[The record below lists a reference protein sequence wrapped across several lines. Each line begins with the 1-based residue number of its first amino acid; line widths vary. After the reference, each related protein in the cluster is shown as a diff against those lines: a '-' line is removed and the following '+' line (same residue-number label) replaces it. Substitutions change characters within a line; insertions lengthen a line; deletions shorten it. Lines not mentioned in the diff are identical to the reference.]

1 MEKRE
6 VEEDLSLHGNEFI
19 ISNLDTMEN
28 LDSDFIGLSL
38 TNKTSRVP
46 NIRNIH
52 RDELVTGTLLFCVID
67 EVYDKEL
74 KLSLPGGHFGLATIN
89 NTLEDEASN
98 EKLRNLSLDKRFK
111 AGNIVIAAVVYSSKG
126 RVEVTIR
133 PSIVNAGLTSSSKA
147 LGLKGYVISATIISI
162 EDYGYTLNVSIPG
175 IRMAFIKCETDDL
188 NARFMSLGHV
198 LPVYIDEYMADQQIL
213 LCQPLQTTCNENS
226 SNITILGNEILESKE
241 IRPGMKVEC
250 RIQSIIGQNGEIL
263 PSRSGDKNRNTKIT
277 PKSNELS
284 DFIKTLGPVG
294 NEIGQISQDEE
305 VNVALLVT
313 FSMGAFIGIIPVEH
327 NYHPLQ
333 NIMKK
338 NELSDSNNDERKKR
352 RLDGQKMIKGSFI
365 TARVIAITSGQKKRI
380 VLSLLPHINS
390 NLCFFYKKPIIS
402 TGSRIVSYKDIGNYS
417 DNLKKKNS
425 VICMRNVVWDNSRKG
440 SSIKLLFCVH
450 DYKTEEMLET
460 KENCI
465 EPCDRWLLVHTKTI
479 NIKGNIRIGSEIQN
493 DCRFL
498 IFSRIEH
505 IGVVTFDSKLVNEPY
520 LCSRDVTPGDIIYAQ
535 VVNVKSWGVS
545 VKLSD
550 FITGRVYRE
559 HLLNTRI
566 SKKQKNNEIDY
577 IKKHY
582 QVGRSYKFRILR
594 FEQNNTSWNP
604 MLLLTAKSRLINDE
618 LPAIIDPEKDLS
630 IGKVAV
636 GYISRVSRP
645 NEDSNDKHGFII
657 VRFYGQVFGS
667 LPYNEYIE
675 ERRKEGINSNLLEPN
690 VGDIL
695 TVRIVHVDPITKLV
709 KLEMADFIV
718 DSSTTNILL
727 IFKVIF
733 SDMNYFDQSKIYQ
746 SLEANNFISYPNID
760 QLSNVALKLSN
771 FICPTKQ
778 GLLFLIPCSIDK
790 TTKYILCL
798 VPKNHISDDVSYSS
812 VIHDLLIERYKQSR
826 SLDDIQGILNESEIY
841 FTYISNPIHHNLEV
855 YCRISKQYKDI
866 SLNLPICSLKQSLL
880 KSKVFIKHESDLN
893 NITIDDTYLGY
904 IRHIDNYG
912 LLVSLGRWNMTGIV
926 PKHLIGRITYFD
938 GVSMLKDRFTLDQ
951 TVSVKV
957 LKNELIPTRSLILSI
972 KDGNFK
978 MASNEIQESFVDI
991 VWNTILYEKIISN
1004 LYMYH
1009 DSYLMKGS
1017 IVSFEIDS
1025 VETFSK
1031 DTALILTKDNLKF
1044 NAIILDDTKINKNE
1058 IISGVAFNVYFKE
1071 NQIVNSLLISS
1082 DIINSFNLG
1091 MKLIDEKTRKLI
1103 KNIGF
1108 QNTNWFELLLNRII
1122 PKLVDD
1128 QEYVEVENAHL
1139 LIDNGVFCLQCVKL
1153 QLNKIKEYKN
1163 IDTEISLPILL
1174 YGNKISNSDSKS
1186 YKCLIKCS
1194 IPTNTLDKNKKQ
1206 LPTIVGI
1213 IKEIIKESS
1222 IRKFEEGNNVS
1233 CKVVGVLQGYEG
1245 LIVKF
1250 DEKNYGRIHCTELD
1264 DIWIND
1270 PISED
1275 RFKVGKKLT
1284 VKILGKLNK
1293 NKRVL
1298 ISHAGSKKYVQLIW
1312 DASNRSSIIKNIETS
1327 STIRP
1332 KSISD
1337 IKLGSL
1343 INGYIKCSGKQGV
1356 FVYIGRDLIG
1366 RIKLRELSN
1375 KTTTEEEA
1383 RELFTLGKL
1392 LSPILVIGG
1401 LEENKIDLSLSRLQ
1415 SDSVILKISQQ
1426 KDYSE
1431 LDDLNSHGNGE
1442 EQLNNH
1448 ETNLLGKLRFE
1459 DLYIGRVLAGK
1470 VRHVSTKFGIFV
1482 ILKDTIDRLN
1492 ALCPLNESMDD
1503 YSNKI
1508 TQFLPSIY
1516 KVGDDVLCKIIKI
1529 DSNINRIWVSLKEK
1543 NFEEL
1548 LDEDSE
1554 SKNTDNEDNLLM
1566 CTNDTTPNLS
1576 NSEVISE
1583 EYLADN
1589 ELLHEH
1595 IVVQNN
1601 MQNNMQDSIECN
1613 VHEYSEDEIIKE
1625 TELQKKPKNR
1635 QQKLAKQLA
1644 AEHEIRSEEL
1654 KLIESSMNPQSIND
1668 FERLLIS
1675 HKDVSSL
1682 WIKYMS
1688 YFLELDELEK
1698 ARIVAERALRNVS
1711 YSEDI
1716 ERWNIWIAY
1725 LNMEIAFGKFNISNL
1740 SEKELPKNF
1749 ESLFERAY
1757 RNVDNPKKLYIQCS
1771 QSLSKFNYNIW
1782 SLLILEKALK
1792 KFSKSRKVWL
1802 EYIKCL
1808 FKNNKIQQARDEII
1822 PKALQSVGKIKLIRL
1837 ITDIARVELEY
1848 GNFNRARTI
1857 FENLI
1862 SENPKRIDLW
1872 SQYFDALIKYFNSS
1886 NSEIDINI
1894 IRSIFKSAIRNDLKP
1909 RKMKFLF
1916 SRWLVFEKEYGS
1928 LEDQRI
1934 VQKYAAEYVQKI
1946 ESKI

>member
-1 MEKRE
+1 MGKRE
-6 VEEDLSLHGNEFI
+6 VEEDLSLNDNESVI
-19 ISNLDTMEN
+19 LDLDTMEN

-38 TNKTSRVP
+38 TNKTSKIP

-67 EVYDKEL
+67 GVYDKEL

-98 EKLRNLSLDKRFK
+98 EKLRNLSLDERFK
-111 AGNIVIAAVVYSSKG
+111 AGDIVIAAIIYSSKG

-175 IRMAFIKCETDDL
+175 IRMAFIKCETGDL
-188 NARFMSLGHV
+188 NARSMSLGHV

-213 LCQPLQTTCNENS
+213 LCQPLQSTCNENS
-226 SNITILGNEILESKE
+226 SNIAILGNEILESKE

-263 PSRSGDKNRNTKIT
+263 PSRSRDKDRNTKIT
-277 PKSNELS
+277 PKSNDLS
-284 DFIKTLGPVG
+284 DYIKTLGPDG
-294 NEIGQISQDEE
+294 NEIGQISQNEE

-313 FSMGAFIGIIPVEH
+313 FSMGAFIGIIPAEH

-338 NELSDSNNDERKKR
+338 NELNDSNNDKRKR
-352 RLDGQKMIKGSFI
+352 RKLDSQKVVRGSFI
-365 TARVIAITSGQKKRI
+365 TARVIAIISGKKKRI

-402 TGSRIVSYKDIGNYS
+402 TGSRIVSYKNIDSYS
-417 DNLKKKNS
+417 ENLKKKNS
-425 VICMRNVVWDNSRKG
+425 VICMRNVVWDNNKKD
-440 SSIKLLFCVH
+440 SSIKLLLYVH
-450 DYKTEEMLET
+450 DYKNEEVLEK
-460 KENCI
+460 KENDI
-465 EPCDRWLLVHTKTI
+465 ELCDRWLLVHTKTT
-479 NIKGNIRIGSEIQN
+479 NIKGNIRIGSEIQS

-505 IGVVTFDSKLVNEPY
+505 IGFVTFDSKLVNEPY
-520 LCSRDVTPGDIIYAQ
+520 LCSRDVTPGDIVYAQ
-535 VVNVKSWGVS
+535 VVNIKPWGLS

-594 FEQNNTSWNP
+594 FEQNNISWNP
-604 MLLLTAKSRLINDE
+604 MLLLTAKNRLINDE

-645 NEDSNDKHGFII
+645 NEDPNDKSGFII
-657 VRFYGQVFGS
+657 VRFFGQVFGS
-667 LPYNEYIE
+667 LSYNEYIDK
-675 ERRKEGINSNLLEPN
+675 RRKEGINSNLLEPN

-695 TVRIVHVDPITKLV
+695 TVRIVHVDPITKLI
-709 KLEMADFIV
+709 KLEIADSII
-718 DSSTTNILL
+718 DSSTNILP

-746 SLEANNFISYPNID
+746 LLGTNNYISYPNTD
-760 QLSNVALKLSN
+760 QLSSVALKLSN

-778 GLLFLIPCSIDK
+778 GLLFLIPCSVDE

-798 VPKNHISDDVSYSS
+798 VPRNHISDDVNYSS
-812 VIHDLLIERYKQSR
+812 VIHDLLMERYKQSK

-841 FTYISNPIHHNLEV
+841 FTYLSNPVHHNLEI

-880 KSKVFIKHESDLN
+880 RSKVFIKHESDLN
-893 NITIDDTYLGY
+893 NITIDDIYLGY

-978 MASNEIQESFVDI
+978 VANNDIEGSFVNI
-991 VWNTILYEKIISN
+991 IRNNILYEKIISN
-1004 LYMYH
+1004 LCMYH
-1009 DSYLMKGS
+1009 DSYLMRGS
-1017 IVSFEIDS
+1017 VISFEIDS
-1025 VETFSK
+1025 VETSNK
-1031 DTALILTKDNLKF
+1031 NTALILTKDNLKF
-1044 NAIILDDTKINKNE
+1044 NAMILDDTKINENE
-1058 IISGVAFNVYFKE
+1058 IISGIVFNIYFKE
-1071 NQIVNSLLISS
+1071 NRIVNSLLISTN
-1082 DIINSFNLG
+1082 IINSFNLG
-1091 MKLIDEKTRKLI
+1091 VKLIDEQTRKLI
-1103 KNIGF
+1103 KNIGL
-1108 QNTNWFELLLNRII
+1108 QDTNWFELLLDRII
-1122 PKLVDD
+1122 PKLIDN
-1128 QEYVEVENAHL
+1128 QEYVEVDNTHL

-1153 QLNKIKEYKN
+1153 QLNKIKEYKH
-1163 IDTEISLPILL
+1163 IDTKISLPILL

-1186 YKCLIKCS
+1186 YKCLIKYS

-1206 LPTIVGI
+1206 IPIMVGI
-1213 IKEIIKESS
+1213 IKEIMKESS
-1222 IRKFEEGNNVS
+1222 IRKFEGNNVL

-1275 RFKVGKKLT
+1275 RFKVGEKLT
-1284 VKILGKLNK
+1284 VKVLGKLSK

-1298 ISHAGSKKYVQLIW
+1298 ISHTGSKKYVQLIW

-1327 STIRP
+1327 STSRP

-1343 INGYIKCSGKQGV
+1343 INGYIKYSGKQGV
-1356 FVYIGRDLIG
+1356 FVHIGRDLIG

-1383 RELFTLGKL
+1383 RELFPIGKL
-1392 LSPILVIGG
+1392 LNPILVIGG
-1401 LEENKIDLSLSRLQ
+1401 LEENKIDLSLFRLQ
-1415 SDSVILKISQQ
+1415 SDNIILKISQQ

-1442 EQLNNH
+1442 EQLSNY
-1448 ETNLLGKLRFE
+1448 EINLLGKLRFE
-1459 DLYIGRVLAGK
+1459 DLYIGRILAGK
-1470 VRHVSTKFGIFV
+1470 IKHVSTKFGIFV
-1482 ILKDTIDRLN
+1482 TLKDTIDGLN
-1492 ALCPLNESMDD
+1492 ALCPLNESMND

-1529 DSNINRIWVSLKEK
+1529 DSNSNRIWVSLKEK

-1554 SKNTDNEDNLLM
+1554 SKSTDNEDNQLM
-1566 CTNDTTPNLS
+1566 CTNDTTQNLS
-1576 NSEVISE
+1576 NSEIISE

-1595 IVVQNN
+1595 IVIQNDI
-1601 MQNNMQDSIECN
+1601 QNNMQDSIECN
-1613 VHEYSEDEIIKE
+1613 VHEYSEDEILRE
-1625 TELQKKPKNR
+1625 NELQEKPRNR

-1654 KLIESSMNPQSIND
+1654 KLIESSVNPQSIND

-1711 YSEDI
+1711 YSEDM

-1725 LNMEIAFGKFNISNL
+1725 LNMEIAFGKFNINNS

-1749 ESLFERAY
+1749 ELLFERAY
-1757 RNVDNPKKLYIQCS
+1757 RNVGNPKKLYIQCS
-1771 QSLSKFNYNIW
+1771 QSLSKFNYNVW

-1808 FKNNKIQQARDEII
+1808 FKNNKVQQARDEVI
-1822 PKALQSVGKIKLIRL
+1822 PKALQSIGRIKLIRL

-1886 NSEIDINI
+1886 NSEVDINI

-1916 SRWLVFEKEYGS
+1916 SRWLAFEKEYGS
-1928 LEDQRI
+1928 LEDQKI

-1946 ESKI
+1946 ESNI